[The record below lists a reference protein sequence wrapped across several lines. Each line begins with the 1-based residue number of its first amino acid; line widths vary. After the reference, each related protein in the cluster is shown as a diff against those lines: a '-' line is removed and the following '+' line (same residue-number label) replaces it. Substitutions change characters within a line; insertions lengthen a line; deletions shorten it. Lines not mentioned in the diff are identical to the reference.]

1 MLTICAVLV
10 VFAALFGV
18 LSTLNVGVSS
28 SDLEG
33 LVPADVAWVSMAAGL
48 VMLMTPALGFFYGG
62 LVRQKNLVS
71 TIVQCVIIFAVA
83 SGVWTLWGYSLAFG
97 PSQGGFIGGL
107 KYALLRG
114 VGAAPDPDYAGNM
127 PALSF
132 YFFQMKF
139 AAITPALIIGAFAE
153 RIRFRSLVAFIV
165 VWATLVYSPAA
176 HWVWGVGGW
185 LRNLGA
191 LDFAG
196 GTVVHVLAGASA
208 LASAVVIGRRA
219 GGDRPHLPCNVPFVV
234 LGAALLWFGWFGF
247 NAGSALAINAV
258 AVNALVT
265 TNIAAAFATI
275 SWMAVDWHV
284 NGKPSATGAAIG
296 GVCGLVAITPAA
308 GYVDVSAAIA
318 IGILAGMICNFVVM
332 LLNRTALDDTLD
344 VFACHGVGGIW
355 GALATGVFCQ
365 KAVNEAGADGLL
377 YGNPKQLLIQA
388 LAVVVVGVWAFVV
401 SAIILK
407 IMDATMGLRVSA
419 EEEELGLD
427 LSQHGEYA
435 FRPE

>member
-1 MLTICAVLV
+1 
-10 VFAALFGV
+10 
-18 LSTLNVGVSS
+18 
-28 SDLEG
+28 
-33 LVPADVAWVSMAAGL
+33 
-48 VMLMTPALGFFYGG
+48 
-62 LVRQKNLVS
+62 
-71 TIVQCVIIFAVA
+71 
-83 SGVWTLWGYSLAFG
+83 
-97 PSQGGFIGGL
+97 
-107 KYALLRG
+107 
-114 VGAAPDPDYAGNM
+114 
-127 PALSF
+127 
-132 YFFQMKF
+132 
-139 AAITPALIIGAFAE
+139 
-153 RIRFRSLVAFIV
+153 
-165 VWATLVYSPAA
+165 
-176 HWVWGVGGW
+176 VGGW

-208 LASAVVIGRRA
+208 LAAAVVIGRRA
-219 GGDRPHLPCNVPFVV
+219 GNGRPHLPCNVPFVV

-265 TNIAAAFATI
+265 TNIAAAFATM
-275 SWMAVDWHV
+275 SWMAVDWYV

-308 GYVDVSAAIA
+308 GFVDVSAAIA
-318 IGILAGMICNFVVM
+318 IGLMAGMICNFVVM

-355 GALATGVFCQ
+355 GALATGIFCQ

-377 YGNPKQLLIQA
+377 YGNPKQLLVQA
-388 LAVVVVGVWAFVV
+388 LAVVAVAVWAFVMSV
-401 SAIILK
+401 IILK

-435 FRPE
+435 FHSD